1 MKNFIFFNILLNILY
16 FVFSVIPIWDF
27 DASTT
32 DLLSSSTS
40 LTYTIYSETLGST
53 CNSNIELSKTITK
66 TGSSIT
72 EENTLKIGT
81 YTTTVSW
88 EDIESIYCIDSQ
100 IYICPKGKN
109 HMNKFDGTSNTIFLR
124 C

>member
-72 EENTLKIGT
+72 EENNLKIGHIQPLLVGKISKVF
-81 YTTTVSW
+81 TV
-88 EDIESIYCIDSQ
+88 
-100 IYICPKGKN
+100 
-109 HMNKFDGTSNTIFLR
+109 
-124 C
+124 